1 MKIRL
6 GISSCP
12 NDTYIFDALVN
23 GKIDL
28 KGYSFELVIA
38 DIEELNQMATNGELD
53 MVKVS
58 IGALPHF
65 INNYVIMDSGAALG
79 NGVGPLVVAAG
90 SHADLG
96 NPELKVAIPGIKTT
110 ANRLLTLFYPNI
122 KSKKPMLFSDI
133 ESAVLSGDADAG
145 VLIHEGRFT
154 YADKGLCLVSD
165 LGSKWEGQTG
175 LPLPLGCICAN
186 RNLTE
191 KVIKELE
198 ELTRDS
204 ILHANAYPESSR
216 AFIMNHAQEMMPE
229 VVQKHIELYVNQYSI
244 SLGPTGRSAIEKMI
258 SVVQENPQADV
269 GSKPIFTNFAS

>member
-28 KGYSFELVIA
+28 KGYTFELVIA

-122 KSKKPMLFSDI
+122 KNKMTMLFSDI
-133 ESAVLSGDADAG
+133 ESAVLTGEADAG

-165 LGSKWEGQTG
+165 LGSKWESQTG

-186 RNLTE
+186 RNLNE

-216 AFIMNHAQEMMPE
+216 AFIMNYAQEMMPE

-258 SVVQENPQADV
+258 SVVQENPHSAVD
-269 GSKPIFTNFAS
+269 SKPIFTNFAS

>member
-38 DIEELNQMATNGELD
+38 DIEELNQMATQSALD

-65 INNYVIMDSGAALG
+65 INDYRIMDSGAALG

-90 SHADLG
+90 THVDLD
-96 NPELKVAIPGIKTT
+96 NPELKIAIPGIKTT
-110 ANRLLTLFYPNI
+110 ANLLLTLFYPHLKN
-122 KSKKPMLFSDI
+122 KKPMLFSDI
-133 ESAVLSGDADAG
+133 ESAVLSCDVDAG

-154 YADKGLCLVSD
+154 YAEKGLCLVAD
-165 LGSKWEGQTG
+165 LGSKWENHTR
-175 LPLPLGCICAN
+175 LPLPLGCICAS
-186 RNLTE
+186 RGLSET
-191 KVIKELE
+191 VVQDLE
-198 ELTRDS
+198 DLTRDS
-204 ILHANAYPESSR
+204 LLYANAHPESSQ
-216 AFIMNHAQEMMPE
+216 AFIMNNAQEMKPE

-244 SLGPTGRSAIEKMI
+244 SLGPSGRSAIEQMI
-258 SVVQENPQADV
+258 SVLLENPQTAF
-269 GSKPIFTNFAS
+269 GSKSIFTNFAA

>member
-133 ESAVLSGDADAG
+133 ESAVLSGEADAG

-186 RNLTE
+186 RNLAE

>member
-38 DIEELNQMATNGELD
+38 DIEELNQLATNGELD